1 VVEEAPVAYQPGE
14 DDAHALYELV
24 RESEIDFEELHEA
37 IRQTVSDSGPCTI
50 AQVLQ
55 AHPQHKV

>member
-1 VVEEAPVAYQPGE
+1 MAYQPGE